1 MVDMKNH
8 MSNLLLNIHNH
19 MKNRPMSVAADSI
32 GLLVLLAMSS
42 RGRRLVS
49 S

>member
-1 MVDMKNH
+1 MVDKKNH
-8 MSNLLLNIHNH
+8 MSNLPLNIHN
-19 MKNRPMSVAADSI
+19 MKNHLMSVAADSI